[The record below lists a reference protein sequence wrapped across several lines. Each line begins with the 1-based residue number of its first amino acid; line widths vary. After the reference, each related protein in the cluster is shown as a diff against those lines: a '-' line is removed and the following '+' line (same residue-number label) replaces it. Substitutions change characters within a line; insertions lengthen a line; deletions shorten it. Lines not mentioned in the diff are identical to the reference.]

1 MRGLPRLPLR
11 GDRRPR
17 SQPSWNRH
25 NKGGQRGGKNSP
37 QAVSDLSCV
46 SMSRRRGKPRL
57 YSKGQ
62 LTSSAEPLLPNPRR
76 VPARLRPGRQPPE
89 ESEPAAA
96 ACWRSSSA
104 WALRPAAALFRPKA
118 AGRRSAR
125 PQLPFPAGSVQVL
138 FAVKLHTHFSC
149 LGTCVLEQGIKRR
162 VWVSPAL
169 CQGKQGP
176 RDKSD
181 YRNTTTATRTPRIR
195 TTIANRLTWFA
206 SHDSREGTAFRR
218 KAGTNSSSI
227 AAAEADAVSC
237 PGSRCAVSLCSF
249 SRAFFPASFCSQ
261 SRQSVLPSETGNPQE
276 AHFSTRSIA
285 SGTETGTGND
295 DPGNGDGISGGS
307 AGTAGGSASSGST
320 SAGST
325 SSGSTSAGFSGTLTG
340 S

>member
-37 QAVSDLSCV
+37 QAVSDLSCL

-62 LTSSAEPLLPNPRR
+62 LTASAWPPLPNPRR

-89 ESEPAAA
+89 ESEPVAAA
-96 ACWRSSSA
+96 RRRSSSA

-118 AGRRSAR
+118 AERRRAR
-125 PQLPFPAGSVQVL
+125 PQLPFPAGSVQVP
-138 FAVKLHTHFSC
+138 FVVKLHTHFSC

-169 CQGKQGP
+169 CQGKQAP
-176 RDKSD
+176 RVQRWSSKHHDGD
-181 YRNTTTATRTPRIR
+181 QDPQDQDDERQQIDGVPQPR
-195 TTIANRLTWFA
+195 
-206 SHDSREGTAFRR
+206 
-218 KAGTNSSSI
+218 
-227 AAAEADAVSC
+227 
-237 PGSRCAVSLCSF
+237 F
-249 SRAFFPASFCSQ
+249 SRGHCVSKEGRHEFLLHR
-261 SRQSVLPSETGNPQE
+261 SRRGRRCVLRWLAVRDLALLLLPRLLRGILLFAIE
-276 AHFSTRSIA
+276 AERS
-285 SGTETGTGND
+285 
-295 DPGNGDGISGGS
+295 PLGNGE
-307 AGTAGGSASSGST
+307 

-325 SSGSTSAGFSGTLTG
+325 FFHPEHSLRDGSWNWNWERRPW
-340 S
+340 